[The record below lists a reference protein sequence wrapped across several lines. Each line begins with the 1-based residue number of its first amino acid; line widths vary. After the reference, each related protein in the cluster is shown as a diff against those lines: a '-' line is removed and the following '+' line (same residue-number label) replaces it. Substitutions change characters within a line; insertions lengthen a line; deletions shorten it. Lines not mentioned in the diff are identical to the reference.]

1 MKKIIRMILIA
12 GCIAGGWPSLSWG
25 QSWKDI
31 LQSSAVK
38 EAVTAVT
45 GGKKLSVE
53 NLQGT
58 WTYVRPA
65 LRLEGDNTLKN
76 IAAGVASAEAEKKMK
91 EYCAKVGI
99 VEGIFNYS
107 FQADSTFTSAL
118 KKGSLQGTYS
128 FDADRKTLSLH
139 YALGKNRK
147 LTLTTLTAEVVLTGS
162 ELTLLFNA
170 NKLLRFLSLVSSVS
184 GSATLQAIQ
193 KLADQYEGMQ
203 LGFDLEK

>member
-1 MKKIIRMILIA
+1 MKRIARLLLIA
-12 GCIAGGWPSLSWG
+12 GCIAGLRPAVSYG

-45 GGKKLSVE
+45 GGKKLTVE

-65 LRLEGDNTLKN
+65 IRLESDNTLKN
-76 IAAGVASAEAEKKMK
+76 IAAGVASSEAEKRMK

-99 VEGIFNYS
+99 VEGIFNYTFQTDSS
-107 FQADSTFTSAL
+107 FTNTL
-118 KKGSLQGTYS
+118 KKGSLKGTYS
-128 FDADRKTLSLH
+128 FDAGQKTLSLH
-139 YALGKNRK
+139 YALGKSRK
-147 LTLTTLTAEVVLTGS
+147 VTFTTLTAEVVLTGE

-170 NKLLRFLSLVSSVS
+170 DKLLKFLSLVSSVS
-184 GSATLQAIQ
+184 GNATLQAIQ
-193 KLADQYEGMQ
+193 KLAEQYDGMQ
-203 LGFDLEK
+203 LGFDLQK